1 MKTKQ
6 IIVLIIALAL
16 FTVTGLSNVKK
27 SEKPSFLE
35 SLMATSDEGYPDED
49 YVAILR
55 VSGTISES
63 SDSGSIYSEPA
74 AYQHADLLNYVD
86 DLMFDDNN
94 KALYLIVDSPGGT
107 LYASDELY
115 LKLLDYKETTGR
127 KIYCYFESMACSGGY
142 YIAMAADEIYANRNC
157 TTGSIGVYSQLLD
170 LSGLY
175 EKLGIKPEYI
185 ASSENKTMGSGDQ
198 PLTDEQRAILQSQ
211 IDEAYNQ
218 FVSVVVSGRGMS
230 EDRIRY
236 LADGRT
242 YTANQALGHG
252 LIDGILT
259 EEEYDDHVAEETDV
273 YQFYEPDF
281 TSFNWSFLSGM
292 INTAMDS
299 EAKTLAQLIKDCESK
314 GGRLYVAPLQ

>member
-6 IIVLIIALAL
+6 IIVLIIALAI

-27 SEKPSFLE
+27 EEAPSFFA
-35 SLMATSDEGYPDED
+35 SLMETSEESYPNED
-49 YVAILR
+49 YVAVLR
-55 VSGTISES
+55 VSGTISEV
-63 SDSGSIYSEPA
+63 SDSGSIYSEPS
-74 AYQHADLLNYVD
+74 AYQHAELMDYVD

-94 KALYLIVDSPGGT
+94 TALYLIIDSPGGT

-211 IDEAYNQ
+211 IDEAYDQ
-218 FVSVVVSGRGMS
+218 FVSVVVSGRAMS
-230 EDRIRY
+230 EEQVRI

-242 YTANQALGHG
+242 YTAKQALGHG
-252 LIDGILT
+252 LIDGIVT
-259 EEEYDDHVAEETDV
+259 EEEYDNRIAEETEV
-273 YQFYEPDF
+273 YNFYEPDF
-281 TSFNWSFLSGM
+281 TSFSWSFLSGM
-292 INTAMDS
+292 LKSGMDS
-299 EAKTLAQLIKDCESK
+299 DTKTLVNLIKDCENK
-314 GGRLYVAPLQ
+314 GGRLYVKPLQ